1 MKRAT
6 DRKVEPLIMY
16 LDIDAFFPSVEQVKF
31 PHLKGKPVVVGSG
44 VVASSSYEARR
55 YGISAGT
62 PISRAV
68 KLCPEV
74 VVLKGHQHTYASFA
88 ERIFD
93 HCRRLTPHVE
103 VYLDETFCNLTG
115 TPTSQRNPLEVG
127 HDLKMAI
134 SKDPGIGVTIGFASN
149 RMLAKLTAKDV
160 KPDGV
165 AVVKRGEE
173 ETFMEGRPVS
183 DVLGIGRKATRLLKQ
198 VNVNLVRD
206 LKAFPVS
213 YLEKVFGG
221 NAFLIRERLR
231 GRDPYVPSL
240 TPKSVSRETSFPR
253 DTTDMEEIMGVL
265 YYLTERACRSTR
277 ALGLMPRRVTVKV
290 RYGDGEG
297 ETASSRMWDVR
308 VLDAA
313 IFGVARDLF
322 MRMYRRCRVHL
333 VGVVLSE
340 FISACDMQQSL
351 YCDVAGERLGELYGT
366 LDRIRS
372 RFGHSSV
379 IAGKSI
385 GLMTRLERDSY
396 GYILRTP
403 SLTK

>member
-1 MKRAT
+1 MKRAS
-6 DRKVEPLIMY
+6 DRKPQRLIMY

-44 VVASSSYEARR
+44 VVASSSYEARH

-68 KLCPEV
+68 ELCPEV
-74 VVLKGHQHTYASFA
+74 VVIKGHQHTYAAFA

-93 HCRRLTPHVE
+93 HCRQLSPHVE
-103 VYLDETFCNLTG
+103 VYLDETFCDLTG
-115 TPTSQRNPLEVG
+115 SPAAQRDPMEVG
-127 HDLKMAI
+127 QNLKTLI
-134 SKDPGIGVTIGFASN
+134 REDPGIGVTIGFASN
-149 RMLAKLTAKDV
+149 RMLAKLAAKDV
-160 KPDGV
+160 KPDGI
-165 AVVKRGEE
+165 AVVAPGEE
-173 ETFMEGRPVS
+173 EAFMEERPVS
-183 DVLGIGRKATRLLKQ
+183 DVLGIGRKTTGRLKQ
-198 VNVNLVRD
+198 INVTRVRD
-206 LKAFPVS
+206 LKEFPLT
-213 YLEKVFGG
+213 YLTKIFGKH
-221 NAFLIRERLR
+221 AFLIHERLR

-253 DTTDMEEIMGVL
+253 DTIDMDEIMGVL

-277 ALGLMPRRVTVKV
+277 TLGLLPRLVTVKV

-297 ETASSRMWDVR
+297 ETASGRMWDAR

-313 IFGVARDLF
+313 IFGITRDVF
-322 MRMYRRCRVHL
+322 MRIHRRCRIHL
-333 VGVVLSE
+333 IGVVLSE
-340 FISACDMQQSL
+340 FVPARDAQQTL
-351 YCDVAGERLGELYGT
+351 YPDSTGERLGELYGT

-385 GLMTRLERDSY
+385 GLMKRLERDSY

>member
-1 MKRAT
+1 MKRAG
-6 DRKVEPLIMY
+6 DRTLQSLIMY

-31 PHLKGKPVVVGSG
+31 PHLKGRPVVVGSG

-62 PISRAV
+62 SITEAV
-68 KLCPEV
+68 RLCPEV

-93 HCRRLTPHVE
+93 HCRCLTPRVE
-103 VYLDETFCNLTG
+103 AYLDETFCDLTG
-115 TPTSQRNPLEVG
+115 TPAAQRDPAALG
-127 HDLKMAI
+127 HRLKATI
-134 SKDPGIGVTIGFASN
+134 AEDPGLSVTIGFASN
-149 RMLAKLTAKDV
+149 RMLAKLAGKDA

-165 AVVKRGEE
+165 AVVRPGEE
-173 ETFMEGRPVS
+173 ETFMEDRPVG
-183 DVLGIGRKATRLLKQ
+183 DVLGIGPKTRRLLEQ
-198 VNVNLVRD
+198 INVERVRD
-206 LKAFPVS
+206 LKAFPLS
-213 YLEKVFGG
+213 YLEKLFGR
-221 NAFLIRERLR
+221 NAFLIYERLR

-240 TPKSVSRETSFPR
+240 MPKSVSRETSFPR
-253 DTTDMEEIMGVL
+253 DTIDMDEITGVL
-265 YYLTERACRSTR
+265 YYLTERACRSVRT
-277 ALGLMPRRVTVKV
+277 LGLVPRRVTVKA

-297 ETASSRMWDVR
+297 ATASGRMRGGR
-308 VLDAA
+308 VLDAG
-313 IFGVARDLF
+313 IFAAAEALL
-322 MRMYRRCRVHL
+322 MRIYRRCRLHL
-333 VGVVLSE
+333 VGIVLSE
-340 FISACDMQQSL
+340 FASGRDVQQTL
-351 YCDVAGERLGELYGT
+351 YRDGRDELLGDLYAA

-385 GLMTRLERDSY
+385 GLINRLERDSY

>member
-1 MKRAT
+1 MIRVGAK
-6 DRKVEPLIMY
+6 KQPNLIMY

-93 HCRRLTPHVE
+93 RCKLLTPHVE
-103 VYLDETFCNLTG
+103 AYLDEIFCDLTG
-115 TPTSQRNPLEVG
+115 TPAAQRPTLELG
-127 HDLKMAI
+127 HELKQAI
-134 SKDPGIGVTIGFASN
+134 AEDPGIGVTIGFASN
-149 RMLAKLTAKDV
+149 RMLAKLAAKDV

-165 AVVKRGEE
+165 AVVRPGEE
-173 ETFMEGRPVS
+173 EAFMEDRPIG
-183 DVLGIGRKATRLLKQ
+183 DVLGIGRKARGRLEQ
-198 VNVNLVRD
+198 INVRRVRD
-206 LKAFPVS
+206 LKEFPLT
-213 YLEKVFGG
+213 YLEKIFGR
-221 NAFLIRERLR
+221 NAFLIHERLR

-253 DTTDMEEIMGVL
+253 DTIDMEEIMVVL

-277 ALGLMPRRVTVKV
+277 TLGLVPRRVTVKV

-297 ETASSRMWDVR
+297 ETASGRVLDAA

-313 IFGVARDLF
+313 IFGIARDTF
-322 MRMYRRCRVHL
+322 KRIYRRCRLHL
-333 VGVVLSE
+333 IGIVLSE
-340 FISACDMQQSL
+340 FVPARDTQPSL
-351 YCDVAGERLGELYGT
+351 YPDGHGKRLGDLYGT

-385 GLMTRLERDSY
+385 SLMRKLERDSY

>member
-1 MKRAT
+1 
-6 DRKVEPLIMY
+6 
-16 LDIDAFFPSVEQVKF
+16 
-31 PHLKGKPVVVGSG
+31 VGSG

-55 YGISAGT
+55 YGIRAGT

-68 KLCPEV
+68 KLCPDLI
-74 VVLKGHQHTYASFA
+74 VLKGHQHTYASFA

-103 VYLDETFCNLTG
+103 AYLDEVFCDLTG
-115 TPTSQRNPLEVG
+115 SRISRCDPLEMG
-127 HDLKMAI
+127 RDLKSLI
-134 SKDPGIGVTIGFASN
+134 HKDPGLGVTIGFASN
-149 RMLAKLTAKDV
+149 RMLAKLAAKDV

-165 AVVKRGEE
+165 AVVRRGEE
-173 ETFMEGRPVS
+173 EAFMEERPIE
-183 DVLGIGRKATRLLKQ
+183 DVLGIGRKSARLLKQ
-198 VNVNLVRD
+198 VNINRVVD
-206 LKAFPVS
+206 LKAFS
-213 YLEKVFGG
+213 LTYLEKIFGR
-221 NAFLIRERLR
+221 NAFLIHERLR

-240 TPKSVSRETSFPR
+240 IPKSVSRETSFPK
-253 DTTDMEEIMGVL
+253 DTIDTDEIMSVL

-277 ALGLMPRRVTVKV
+277 ALGLLPRRVTVKV

-297 ETASSRMWDVR
+297 ETASGRIWEGR

-313 IFGVARDLF
+313 IFATARDLF
-322 MRMYRRCRVHL
+322 MRIFRRCRVHL
-333 VGVVLSE
+333 VGIVLSE
-340 FISACDMQQSL
+340 FVSGRDSQQALYPDRSAD
-351 YCDVAGERLGELYGT
+351 RLEDLYGT

-385 GLMTRLERDSY
+385 GLMKRLERDSY